1 MSVSLASELYLSL
14 ISFAGS
20 DSTSTWQGGCKR
32 KKRWRE
38 GWGGEAIML
47 NTSFW
52 GGDYLWSEVINR
64 GMAIIWGNRV
74 FMVQNKN
81 LITETKAHTHTRES
95 DLHVSNINMILNL
108 PSGFKV
114 LLASCY
120 IPFYA
125 GLKFPQFR
133 AGMWFI
139 LKLQCVSLLYIT
151 TMSTT
156 KWYLI
161 LCFKVFFVAKADWSL
176 DCHNL
181 FLPII

>member
-20 DSTSTWQGGCKR
+20 DCTSTWQRGCKR

-38 GWGGEAIML
+38 GWGERLFEEAIML

-81 LITETKAHTHTRES
+81 LITETKAHTHTRVS
-95 DLHVSNINMILNL
+95 GLHVSNINMILNL
-108 PSGFKV
+108 SSVFKV

-125 GLKFPQFR
+125 GLKFPQFK
-133 AGMWFI
+133 G
-139 LKLQCVSLLYIT
+139 QVCG
-151 TMSTT
+151 
-156 KWYLI
+156 WYLSFNAYRY
-161 LCFKVFFVAKADWSL
+161 CT
-176 DCHNL
+176 
-181 FLPII
+181 

>member
-1 MSVSLASELYLSL
+1 MSISFVSELFLSL
-14 ISFAGS
+14 ISFARS
-20 DSTSTWQGGCKR
+20 ESTSTWQGGCKT

-38 GWGGEAIML
+38 GWGGGRFLEEAIML

-52 GGDYLWSEVINR
+52 GGWLLRSEVINR

-108 PSGFKV
+108 SSGFKV

-125 GLKFPQFR
+125 GLKFPQFK
-133 AGMWFI
+133 G
-139 LKLQCVSLLYIT
+139 QVCG
-151 TMSTT
+151 
-156 KWYLI
+156 WYLSFNAYHY
-161 LCFKVFFVAKADWSL
+161 CT
-176 DCHNL
+176 
-181 FLPII
+181 

>member
-1 MSVSLASELYLSL
+1 MAKGV
-14 ISFAGS
+14 
-20 DSTSTWQGGCKR
+20 
-32 KKRWRE
+32 
-38 GWGGEAIML
+38 WGRLFEEAIML

-95 DLHVSNINMILNL
+95 DLHFSNINMILDL
-108 PSGFKV
+108 SSGFKV

-133 AGMWFI
+133 TGMWFI